1 MRQFNI
7 RRALWSVCLFLPGLL
22 LAGCSDSGK
31 PVPGAVRTDKPAIAR
46 PAVDPAIVARG
57 DRLFQKNCVACHG
70 NRAQGAFNWQKPGA
84 DGKYPAP
91 PLDGSA
97 HAWHHP
103 TTQLKQTIQEGTL
116 KLGGSMPAWKGKL
129 SEADTE
135 AVIAWFQSTWPDE
148 IYAAWA
154 DIDRRART
162 GEGAR

>member
-1 MRQFNI
+1 M
-7 RRALWSVCLFLPGLL
+7 ADGGSSVDYTSHFVGAGRLAL
-22 LAGCSDSGK
+22 LAACQPSA
-31 PVPGAVRTDKPAIAR
+31 PPAPATPAR
-46 PAVDPAIVARG
+46 PAVDPVLLTRG
-57 DRLFQKNCVACHG
+57 QTLFTQHCAACHG
-70 NRAQGAFNWQKPGA
+70 DRAQGAFGWERPGA

-103 TTQLKQTIQEGTL
+103 YAQLKQTIQEGTL

-135 AVIAWFQSTWPDE
+135 AVIAWFQSTWPDP

-154 DIDRRART
+154 DIDRRSRAA
-162 GEGAR
+162 GK

>member
-1 MRQFNI
+1 MVVTVDIHRI
-7 RRALWSVCLFLPGLL
+7 WLLLVGWLL
-22 LAGCSDSGK
+22 LAACQPSA
-31 PVPGAVRTDKPAIAR
+31 PPAPATPAR
-46 PAVDPAIVARG
+46 PVGDPVLLARG
-57 DRLFQKNCVACHG
+57 QTLFKQHCAACHG
-70 NRAQGAFNWQKPGA
+70 DRAQGAFGWERPGAA

-103 TTQLKQTIQEGTL
+103 TAQLKQTIQEGTL

-135 AVIAWFQSTWPDE
+135 AVIAWFQSTWPDP

-154 DIDRRART
+154 DIDRRSR
-162 GEGAR
+162 E